1 MATAWLV
8 LAAGDNRK
16 HGGNGGYDDLPSEH
30 YSWDSSV
37 PHHASLAA
45 GDVIAVWDKTAL
57 LGISVIERI
66 EAGQAIKE
74 IYRCPEC
81 GKADFQPRK
90 TKRPVYVC
98 LKCPAKFDTPAAGAK
113 AVTTYRSRHGASWVD
128 MPGILSGAEL
138 RALCDNPRTQH
149 SLRSM
154 RWEGLRNAIAATGT
168 ATSVDIADNA
178 QRAIAGG
185 HRQTTVRVRLGQA
198 AFRRQ
203 LVTAHGET
211 CAVTGPAPAA
221 VLEAAHLYSYAS
233 SGEHHS
239 DGGLLLRR
247 DIHRL
252 FDLGLL
258 AVDPA
263 ALTVDV
269 APRLRDYPVYAIL
282 QDAPL
287 AVAVTSRHRQWLRAH
302 WEIHRRTAPASL
314 GDAKRGGSGSGW

>member
-57 LGISVIERI
+57 LGISVIEAI
-66 EAGQAIKE
+66 ETGQAVKE
-74 IYRCPEC
+74 VYRCPGC

-98 LKCPAKFDTPAAGAK
+98 LKCPARFDVPTAGTK
-113 AVTTYRSRHGASWVD
+113 TVTTYRSRHGAAWVD
-128 MPGILSGAEL
+128 MPGVLSGAEL

-154 RWEGLRNAIAATGT
+154 RWEGLRSAIEETGA
-168 ATSVDIADNA
+168 ATSVDIADSA

-185 HRQTTVRVRLGQA
+185 HRQATVRARLGQA

-203 LVTAHGET
+203 LLQAHGQT
-211 CAVTGPAPAA
+211 CAITGPAPAA
-221 VLEAAHLYSYAS
+221 VLEAAHLYSYAV

-247 DIHRL
+247 DVHRL

-258 AVDPA
+258 VVDPA
-263 ALTVDV
+263 SLTVDV
-269 APRLRDYPVYAIL
+269 AAPLLPYPAYAAL
-282 QDAPL
+282 HGAPL
-287 AVAVTSRHRQWLRAH
+287 AVPVTTRHRAWLRAH
-302 WEIHRRTAPASL
+302 RDLHRHGRPATAPAS
-314 GDAKRGGSGSGW
+314 RGELDQV

>member
-16 HGGNGGYDDLPSEH
+16 HGGNAGYDDLPSEH
-30 YSWDSSV
+30 YCWDSSV
-37 PHHASLAA
+37 PHHAALAA
-45 GDVIAVWDKTAL
+45 GDVIALWDKNTL
-57 LGISVIERI
+57 LGISVIEAI
-66 EAGQAIKE
+66 ETGQTVKDV
-74 IYRCPEC
+74 YRCPEC

-98 LKCPAKFDTPAAGAK
+98 LKCPAKFDIPAAGTK
-113 AVTTYRSRHGASWVD
+113 SVTTYRSRHGAAWVG

-154 RWEGLRNAIAATGT
+154 RWERLREAIEATG
-168 ATSVDIADNA
+168 ASTSVDIADQA

-185 HRQTTVRVRLGQA
+185 HRQTTVRARLGQA

-203 LVTAHGET
+203 LLTAHGET
-211 CAVTGPAPAA
+211 CAITGHAPAV
-221 VLEAAHLYSYAS
+221 VLEAAHLYSYAA
-233 SGEHHS
+233 SGEHHN

-258 AVDPA
+258 AVDPDS
-263 ALTVDV
+263 LTVDV
-269 APRLRDYPVYAIL
+269 APQLRDYPPYRAL
-282 QDAPL
+282 QNAPL
-287 AVAVTSRHRQWLRAH
+287 TVPVTSRHQQWLRAH
-302 WEIHRRTAPASL
+302 WDIHRRTGPA
-314 GDAKRGGSGSGW
+314 DQA